1 MVEEYLKK
9 YLSFRSK
16 QPNTL
21 RRTSSFVQKGIA
33 KQQPTSDHARDC
45 ERYEQERD
53 TILEALRVIDSGL
66 KNTVKKQI
74 IEDLGIYL
82 PSYDY
87 RSIDDWEPRVRHSL
101 ISELYMFDYAIKHLR
116 DE

>member
-16 QPNTL
+16 QPNGT
-21 RRTSSFVQKGIA
+21 RRTSSFTQKGIA
-33 KQQPTSDHARDC
+33 KQQPISDHARDC
-45 ERYEQERD
+45 ERYEQERS
-53 TILEALRVIDSGL
+53 TILEALRVIDSGIEN
-66 KNTVKKQI
+66 KVKKDI
-74 IEDLGIYL
+74 LADLGIFL

-87 RSIDDWEPRVRHSL
+87 RSVDDWEPRVRHSL

>member
-1 MVEEYLKK
+1 MVETYLKK

-16 QPNTL
+16 LPNTV
-21 RRTSSFVQKGIA
+21 RRSSSFTQKGIA

-66 KNTVKKQI
+66 KNTVKK
-74 IEDLGIYL
+74 EALADLGFFL

-87 RSIDDWEPRVRHSL
+87 RSVDDWEPRVRHSL

>member
-9 YLSFRSK
+9 YLSLRNK
-16 QPNTL
+16 QSNCA
-21 RRTSSFVQKGIA
+21 RRTMSFTQKGIA

-45 ERYEQERD
+45 ERYEQERS
-53 TILEALRVIDSGL
+53 TILEALRVIDSGIEN
-66 KNTVKKQI
+66 KVKKDI
-74 IEDLGIYL
+74 LADLGIFL

-87 RSIDDWEPRVRHSL
+87 RSVDDWEPRVRHSL

>member
-1 MVEEYLKK
+1 MVEEHLKK

-16 QPNTL
+16 QPNGT
-21 RRTSSFVQKGIA
+21 RRSSSFTQKGIA

-45 ERYEQERD
+45 KRYEQERD
-53 TILEALRVIDSGL
+53 DILEALRIIDSDL
-66 KNTVKKQI
+66 KNSAKK
-74 IEDLGIYL
+74 ELLDDLGFFL
-82 PSYDY
+82 PSYEY

-101 ISELYMFDYAIKHLR
+101 ISELYMFNYAIKHLR